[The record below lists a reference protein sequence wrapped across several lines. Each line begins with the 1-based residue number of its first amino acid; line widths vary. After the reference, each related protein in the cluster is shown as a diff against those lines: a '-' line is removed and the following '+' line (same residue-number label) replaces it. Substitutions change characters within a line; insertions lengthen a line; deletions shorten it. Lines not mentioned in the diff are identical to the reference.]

1 MGMGTKWGRSTRALQ
16 ALMILAAVTL
26 AACSG
31 AKKNVRATDPDAPYR
46 IGREDVIDVAVWRD
60 PDLSRTV
67 SVRPDGYIAMPL
79 VGEVKAEGMTA
90 EQLSAALAKALSPM
104 VQEPR
109 VSVIV
114 REFNS
119 SRVFITGEVSRPGAY
134 PIRGRVSVLQAI
146 ALAGGFSDF
155 ADRDSI
161 LVIRHGEGGGQ
172 IPVSYSDILDA
183 ERGAEQDVLL
193 QPGDTILVP

>member
-1 MGMGTKWGRSTRALQ
+1 MGMGTRWGRSTRAMQ

-31 AKKNVRATDPDAPYR
+31 TKKNVRATDPDAPYR
-46 IGREDVIDVAVWRD
+46 IGREDVIDVSVWRD
-60 PDLSRTV
+60 ADLSRTLA
-67 SVRPDGYIAMPL
+67 VRPDGYISMPL
-79 VGEVKAEGMTA
+79 IGEVKAEGMTA
-90 EQLSAALAKALSPM
+90 PELSQALARALQPM

-119 SRVFITGEVSRPGAY
+119 SRVFITGEVARPGAY

-155 ADRDSI
+155 ADRDAI
-161 LVIRHGEGGGQ
+161 LVIRSGKDGGQ
-172 IPVSYSDILDA
+172 IPVSYSEILDQ
-183 ERGAEQDVLL
+183 ESESTRDVLL